1 MSRRLPD
8 AIFRVVLTDW
18 LKQFIALLVCAAIVA
33 AGLPRGPARAAGS
46 ASPGNEYFLRD
57 ALPAVAHASEPPDS
71 TEDEFFLPKEE
82 DNKKLIR
89 DITVFVIVSAF
100 VAFFIIK
107 VFIEKDEDPPPPDN
121 NGKPIPPF

>member
-1 MSRRLPD
+1 MSRQPPD
-8 AIFRVVLTDW
+8 AIFRVVLTDR
-18 LKQFIALLVCAAIVA
+18 LKQFIVLVVCAALVA
-33 AGLPRGPARAAGS
+33 AGFPHGPARAAGS
-46 ASPGNEYFLRD
+46 ASPGNEYLLRD

-71 TEDEFFLPKEE
+71 SEDEFFLPKET

-121 NGKPIPPF
+121 NGKPLPPY

>member
-1 MSRRLPD
+1 LSRRRPD
-8 AIFRVVLTDW
+8 AIFRVVLTDR
-18 LKQFIALLVCAAIVA
+18 LKQFIALLVCAALVA
-33 AGLPRGPARAAGS
+33 AGFPPRPARATAS
-46 ASPGNEYFLRD
+46 ASPGNEYLLRD

-71 TEDEFFLPKEE
+71 SEDEFFLPKEE

-121 NGKPIPPF
+121 NGKPLPPY